1 MAGEE
6 LLISERERRFA
17 ERRRLAGLV
26 LAPLLLLATL
36 ALHPANMAPQAATL
50 LAIVA
55 MTLAMW
61 LTQALPV
68 AVTALVGPALVVA
81 LGVAPAAE
89 VFAAFGQPILFVF
102 LGARWL
108 AAAAERT
115 RLDRMVAA
123 RLFAN
128 ERQSPEKTLW
138 RTALATSLLS
148 SLFSSTSS
156 TAMMVPVVRAVVVR
170 LGPPAQA
177 VGLLNA
183 AFAASLGGILTPIAN
198 PANLIALASL
208 SQFGHRPLPFFYWTL
223 LAAPVAAVLLAV
235 WLAQVAWVI
244 GRERRMSRLI
254 AVPEPGV
261 SPLAIDAL
269 HVQPGRGPLGLGRG
283 PWAVV
288 GVLTLAFAGWMA
300 PGLIDVTIDEPRP
313 ALAEWCRTLPE
324 GVVAILASALLFV
337 VPATPRLVAGKLHRR
352 PVLQWTEAAQVEWGT
367 MLLLG
372 SGLALG
378 DQVWKTGLA
387 SWMGDLLVHLTRVR
401 GETDLTVLL
410 SAAALVMSELGS
422 SIATAAIL
430 CPLGVM
436 AAQQL
441 GISPVAPVV
450 AAGVMASLSFLTPL
464 ASPPNAIAYASGCVP
479 LSAMVRRGLP
489 LTLAALLAT
498 PPLVLVVV
506 DWFAMR

>member
-6 LLISERERRFA
+6 LLISGRDRRFA
-17 ERRRLAGLV
+17 ERRRLAGMLV
-26 LAPLLLLATL
+26 APLLLVGILAV
-36 ALHPANMAPQAATL
+36 HPGNMAPQAATL

-55 MTLAMW
+55 MTLALW
-61 LTQALPV
+61 LTQAVPV

-81 LGVAPAAE
+81 LGVAPASE
-89 VFAAFGQPILFVF
+89 VFTAFGHPILFVF
-102 LGARWL
+102 LGARWM

-115 RLDRMVAA
+115 RLDRTLAA
-123 RLFAN
+123 HLLAN

-148 SLFSSTSS
+148 SVFSATSS
-156 TAMMVPVVRAVVVR
+156 TAMMVPVVRAAVVR

-198 PANLIALASL
+198 PANLIALGSL
-208 SQFGHRPLPFFYWTL
+208 GQFGHRPLPFFYWTL
-223 LAAPVAAVLLAV
+223 LAAPVAVALMAV
-235 WLAQVAWVI
+235 WLVQVAWVI
-244 GRERRMSRLI
+244 GGERRMSRLI
-254 AVPEPGV
+254 AAPEPGV
-261 SPLAIDAL
+261 TPLAVDAL
-269 HVQPGRGPLGLGRG
+269 HVQPGAGPLGLGRG
-283 PWAVV
+283 QWGVV
-288 GVLTLAFAGWMA
+288 LVILLAFVGWMA
-300 PGLIDVTIDEPRP
+300 PGLIEVTVDEPRP
-313 ALAEWCRTLPE
+313 ALAEWARSLPE
-324 GVVAILASALLFV
+324 GVVAILAAALLFA
-337 VPATPRLVAGKLHRR
+337 VPATPRLVAGRLHRR
-352 PVLQWTEAAQVEWGT
+352 PVLQWTEAAQVDWGT

-387 SWMGDLLVHLTRVR
+387 SWTGDLLVHVTRVH
-401 GETDLTVLL
+401 GEAELTLLL

-422 SIATAAIL
+422 STATAAIL

-450 AAGVMASLSFLTPL
+450 ATGLMASLGFLTPL

-479 LSAMVRRGLP
+479 LGAMVRRGLP
-489 LTLAALLAT
+489 LAVAALLVT
-498 PPLVLVVV
+498 PPLVLLIV